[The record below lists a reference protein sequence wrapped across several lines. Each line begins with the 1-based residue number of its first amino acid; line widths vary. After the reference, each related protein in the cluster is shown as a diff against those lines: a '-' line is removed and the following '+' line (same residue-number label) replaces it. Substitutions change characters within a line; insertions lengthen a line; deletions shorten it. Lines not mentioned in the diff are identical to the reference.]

1 MKVFDIMSEHI
12 VTVGLGE
19 PVAAAARLLKQ
30 YNIGAVPVCD
40 ERGNLRGMI
49 TDRDIAVRCAA
60 NGLSPMETKTGDVM
74 TRGVITI
81 NDNAYIGDAARLM
94 ADAQIRRLPVCRDG
108 RLVGMLSLADLA
120 RNTDCDTEAAEA
132 LCEISK
138 TSAECSIYHSHCAQ
152 ILL

>member
-40 ERGNLRGMI
+40 ERGNLRGM
-49 TDRDIAVRCAA
+49 TTPMSATRRGSWPMRRYGGCPCAA
-60 NGLSPMETKTGDVM
+60 TGALWACCRWPILRETPTA
-74 TRGVITI
+74 TRKLRKLYVKF
-81 NDNAYIGDAARLM
+81 L
-94 ADAQIRRLPVCRDG
+94 
-108 RLVGMLSLADLA
+108 
-120 RNTDCDTEAAEA
+120 
-132 LCEISK
+132 K

>member
-81 NDNAYIGDAARLM
+81 NDNAYIGDCL
-94 ADAQIRRLPVCRDG
+94 LYTSPSPRDVEES
-108 RLVGMLSLADLA
+108 RMPS
-120 RNTDCDTEAAEA
+120 
-132 LCEISK
+132 
-138 TSAECSIYHSHCAQ
+138 SA
-152 ILL
+152 

>member
-81 NDNAYIGDAARLM
+81 NDNAYIGDAARLI
-94 ADAQIRRLPVCRDG
+94 DRKSTRLN
-108 RLVGMLSLADLA
+108 S
-120 RNTDCDTEAAEA
+120 
-132 LCEISK
+132 
-138 TSAECSIYHSHCAQ
+138 SHPK
-152 ILL
+152 